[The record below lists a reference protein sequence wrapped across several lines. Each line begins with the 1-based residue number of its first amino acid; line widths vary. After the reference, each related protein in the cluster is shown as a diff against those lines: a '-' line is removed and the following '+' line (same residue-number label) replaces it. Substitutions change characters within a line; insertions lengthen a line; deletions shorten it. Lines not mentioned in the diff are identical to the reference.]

1 MAAMEADMQQL
12 DAIFHIYCA
21 FCAVIK
27 VLGVLFASGK
37 DDFRVANF
45 VRHFVLLAF
54 HGLRLR
60 QM

>member
-1 MAAMEADMQQL
+1 MQQL